1 MIEPIVT
8 TDSSEKAKIMKTPK
22 HLGIGELSKLT
33 GVKIETI
40 RYYERQ
46 KLLADPPRT
55 EGGHRCYNEDHLKR
69 LTFIRRSRQ
78 LGFSME
84 EIRELLILVEGGM
97 YTCGEVKALTMEHA
111 KSVREKINDLN
122 RMEATLLDIASRC
135 SGGAIPDC
143 PILDA
148 LSDISA

>member
-1 MIEPIVT
+1 M
-8 TDSSEKAKIMKTPK
+8 KISRQ
-22 HLGIGELSKLT
+22 LGIGELSKLT

-40 RYYERQ
+40 RYYEQQ

-78 LGFSME
+78 LGFTME
-84 EIRELLILVEGGM
+84 EIRELLILVEGGI

-111 KSVREKINDLN
+111 KSVREKINDLI
-122 RMEATLLDIASRC
+122 RMEATLLDISSRC
-135 SGGAIPDC
+135 SGDAVPEC

-148 LSDISA
+148 LSDISAEPNQS

>member
-1 MIEPIVT
+1 M
-8 TDSSEKAKIMKTPK
+8 KISRQ
-22 HLGIGELSKLT
+22 LGIGELSKLT

-40 RYYERQ
+40 RYYEQQ

-55 EGGHRCYNEDHLKR
+55 EGGHRCYSEDHLKR

-78 LGFSME
+78 LGFTME
-84 EIRELLILVEGGM
+84 EIRELLKLVEGGM

-111 KSVREKINDLN
+111 KSVREKINDLS
-122 RMEATLLDIASRC
+122 RMEATLLDISSRC
-135 SGGAIPDC
+135 SGDAVPEC

-148 LSDISA
+148 LSDISAEPNQS

>member
-1 MIEPIVT
+1 M
-8 TDSSEKAKIMKTPK
+8 KISRQ
-22 HLGIGELSKLT
+22 LGIGELSKLT

-40 RYYERQ
+40 RYYEQQ

-78 LGFSME
+78 LGFTME

-111 KSVREKINDLN
+111 KSVREKINDLI
-122 RMEATLLDIASRC
+122 RMEATLLDISSRC
-135 SGGAIPDC
+135 SGDAVPEC

-148 LSDISA
+148 LSDISGEPNQS

>member
-1 MIEPIVT
+1 
-8 TDSSEKAKIMKTPK
+8 MKTLK

-46 KLLADPPRT
+46 KLLADPPRS

-84 EIRELLILVEGGM
+84 EIRELLILVEGGL

-111 KSVREKINDLN
+111 KSMREKIDDLI
-122 RMEATLLDIASRC
+122 RMETTLLDVASRC
-135 SGGAIPDC
+135 SGDAVPDC

-148 LSDISA
+148 LSDAQIEPNKS

>member
-1 MIEPIVT
+1 M
-8 TDSSEKAKIMKTPK
+8 KISRQ
-22 HLGIGELSKLT
+22 LGIGELSKLT

-40 RYYERQ
+40 RYYEQQ

-69 LTFIRRSRQ
+69 LTFIRRARQ
-78 LGFSME
+78 LGFTME

-111 KSVREKINDLN
+111 KSVREKINDLI
-122 RMEATLLDIASRC
+122 RMEATLLDISSRC
-135 SGGAIPDC
+135 SGDAVPEC

-148 LSDISA
+148 LSDISAEPNQS

>member
-1 MIEPIVT
+1 M
-8 TDSSEKAKIMKTPK
+8 KIFKQ
-22 HLGIGELSKLT
+22 LGIGELSKLT

-40 RYYERQ
+40 RYYEQQ

-78 LGFSME
+78 LGFSMK
-84 EIRELLILVEGGM
+84 EIRELLILVEGDK

-111 KSVREKINDLN
+111 KSVREKIDDLV
-122 RMEATLLDIASRC
+122 RMESTLLNISSQC
-135 SGGAIPDC
+135 SGDAVPDC

-148 LSDISA
+148 LSDISVEPSQS

>member
-1 MIEPIVT
+1 MST
-8 TDSSEKAKIMKTPK
+8 SR
-22 HLGIGELSKLT
+22 HFGIGELSNLT

-46 KLLADPPRT
+46 KLLPDPPRT

-84 EIRELLILVEGGM
+84 EIRELLILVEGGL

-111 KSVREKINDLN
+111 KSVREKINDLT
-122 RMEATLLDIASRC
+122 RMEATLLNISSRC
-135 SGGAIPDC
+135 SGGAVPDC

-148 LSDISA
+148 LSDTSV

>member
-1 MIEPIVT
+1 
-8 TDSSEKAKIMKTPK
+8 MKTLK

-46 KLLADPPRT
+46 KLLADPPRS

-84 EIRELLILVEGGM
+84 EIRELLILVEGGL
-97 YTCGEVKALTMEHA
+97 YTCGEVKALTMEPA
-111 KSVREKINDLN
+111 KSMREKIDDLI
-122 RMEATLLDIASRC
+122 RMETTLLDVASRC
-135 SGGAIPDC
+135 SGDAVPDC

-148 LSDISA
+148 LSDAQIEPNKS

>member
-1 MIEPIVT
+1 M
-8 TDSSEKAKIMKTPK
+8 KISKQ
-22 HLGIGELSKLT
+22 LGIGELSKLT

-40 RYYERQ
+40 RYYEQQ

-78 LGFSME
+78 LGFTME

-111 KSVREKINDLN
+111 KSVREKINDLI
-122 RMEATLLDIASRC
+122 RMEATLLDISSRC
-135 SGGAIPDC
+135 SGDAVPEC

-148 LSDISA
+148 LSDISAEPNQS

>member
-1 MIEPIVT
+1 
-8 TDSSEKAKIMKTPK
+8 MKTLK

-40 RYYERQ
+40 RYYGRQ

-84 EIRELLILVEGGM
+84 EIRELLILVEGGL

-111 KSVREKINDLN
+111 KSMREKIDDLI
-122 RMEATLLDIASRC
+122 RMETTLLDVASRC
-135 SGGAIPDC
+135 SGDAVPDC

-148 LSDISA
+148 LSDAQIEPNKS

>member
-1 MIEPIVT
+1 M
-8 TDSSEKAKIMKTPK
+8 KISRQ
-22 HLGIGELSKLT
+22 LGIGELSKLT

-40 RYYERQ
+40 RYYEQQ

-78 LGFSME
+78 LGFTME

-111 KSVREKINDLN
+111 KSVREKIDDLT

-135 SGGAIPDC
+135 SGDAVPEC

-148 LSDISA
+148 LSDISAEPNQS

>member
-1 MIEPIVT
+1 M
-8 TDSSEKAKIMKTPK
+8 SASR
-22 HLGIGELSKLT
+22 HFGIGELAKLT

-84 EIRELLILVEGGM
+84 EIRELLILVEGGR

-111 KSVREKINDLN
+111 KNVREKINDLN
-122 RMEATLLDIASRC
+122 RMEAALLDIASRC
-135 SGGAIPDC
+135 SGDAVPDC
-143 PILDA
+143 PILEA
-148 LSDISA
+148 LSDISV

>member
-1 MIEPIVT
+1 M
-8 TDSSEKAKIMKTPK
+8 KISRQ
-22 HLGIGELSKLT
+22 LGIGELSKLT

-40 RYYERQ
+40 RYYEQQ

-78 LGFSME
+78 LGFTME

-111 KSVREKINDLN
+111 KSVREKINDLI
-122 RMEATLLDIASRC
+122 RMEATLLDISSRC
-135 SGGAIPDC
+135 SGDAVPEC

-148 LSDISA
+148 LSDISAEPNQS